1 MSSVMRWSRIRQ
13 AFKGVLLLC
22 WKPVMIRFG
31 FRPRYWN
38 NWAVGECLELSVLN
52 WDCVRGNQ
60 RQSWERRWF
69 TGHPGWNMFALSCYR
84 GQPTEQDV
92 SDSEMGTGAKQFMLN
107 NLLCFSQDFS
117 KSLLCPVLLDQS
129 ELLVHWEGR
138 LRVQFSSSLPLP

>member
-1 MSSVMRWSRIRQ
+1 M
-13 AFKGVLLLC
+13 
-22 WKPVMIRFG
+22 
-31 FRPRYWN
+31 
-38 NWAVGECLELSVLN
+38 ELSVLN

-60 RQSWERRWF
+60 RQSRERRWF

-129 ELLVHWEGR
+129 ELLVH
-138 LRVQFSSSLPLP
+138 